1 MQLRPRET
9 GRDIATRALLNRVVT
24 AATFAVLALQAGRAA
39 ADPIPISGFLAGG
52 PHFAA
57 FEQDLRLVFPDYT
70 LDLFLV
76 TFGGV
81 LPSPGFCGGGCLGR
95 AIPLTQTAVFSGH
108 STAVP
113 GFGTIDADVTGTL
126 SFVGPTGVLNFP
138 RERFAGGGVS
148 GPVDFSGVLRV
159 TGRTGNL
166 LFDGT
171 LFGSGTGSVAYNNR
185 FSDSDARLEGY
196 TYQFTGVATTPE
208 PASIVLVGG
217 GLAWLLRRRTSGD
230 GPSSA

>member
-76 TFGGV
+76 TYVGV
-81 LPSPGFCGGGCLGR
+81 LPSPGFCGGG
-95 AIPLTQTAVFSGH
+95 
-108 STAVP
+108 
-113 GFGTIDADVTGTL
+113 
-126 SFVGPTGVLNFP
+126 
-138 RERFAGGGVS
+138 
-148 GPVDFSGVLRV
+148 
-159 TGRTGNL
+159 
-166 LFDGT
+166 
-171 LFGSGTGSVAYNNR
+171 
-185 FSDSDARLEGY
+185 
-196 TYQFTGVATTPE
+196 
-208 PASIVLVGG
+208 
-217 GLAWLLRRRTSGD
+217 
-230 GPSSA
+230 